1 VLSGTVDVAAELLLR
16 VVAAVARAVAPGRD
30 VLADVA
36 AGWSWSAAVWAA
48 VALAA
53 VALAVGVRTAF
64 WDD

>member
-1 VLSGTVDVAAELLLR
+1 VLSRTVDVVVELLLR
-16 VVAAVARAVAPGRD
+16 VVTAVARAVVPGRD

-36 AGWSWSAAVWAA
+36 AGWSWSAAMWAA

-53 VALAVGVRTAF
+53 VALAVGVWTAF